1 MEAVGATVEI
11 PLELMVDR
19 VAVDMVE
26 TLVEVMGMVDNKALA
41 WFHLGIPMGTAFPVQ
56 VQVRV
61 PLQVLVLVGK
71 AVEVTREVLPLGV
84 LWPTLQLVAMADRV
98 DLLADHRDIAQEV
111 DMDRELALVD
121 QVAGLL
127 AVQPD
132 MLQVAAMVDMVDLL
146 DLTEHPVATKAH
158 GRKVA
163 QVGDMDLPVVVESV
177 GDTAEDTVVESR
189 KRLLLQSTW
198 IDRSHLIR

>member
-1 MEAVGATVEI
+1 MEVVGDSVEI

-26 TLVEVMGMVDNKALA
+26 TLVVVMGMVDKALA
-41 WFHLGIPMGTAFPVQ
+41 WCHLGIPMGTAFPVQ

-61 PLQVLVLVGK
+61 PLQVLVLEGK
-71 AVEVTREVLPLGV
+71 AVEVTREVLPLAA
-84 LWPTLQLVAMADRV
+84 LWPTLQLVAIVDRV
-98 DLLADHRDIAQEV
+98 DFLADHRDIAQEVAMV

-127 AVQPD
+127 VVQPD

-146 DLTEHPVATKAH
+146 DLPEHPVAMKAH

-163 QVGDMDLPVVVESV
+163 QVGGMDLPVVVES
-177 GDTAEDTVVESR
+177 AEDTAVESR

-198 IDRSHLIR
+198 IDRSQLIR